1 MGKEGVFNMFTI
13 KIPLT
18 IILVTILLSAGCVGG
33 EKPTPVQPVTGTPG
47 TSTPAGTPA
56 TNDIPTGTPPTTRPQ
71 VKGTY
76 ISGTSAGDAETLN
89 WILAAD
95 SASFGYVGQTM
106 DSLATYDNQFKIQL
120 RHLAQPIQISD
131 DGLVYTITIRDDLK
145 WSGGQKVTAED
156 YVYTLK
162 NLMFSD
168 WLNFTYKSDWQEEV
182 DGKTVFVE
190 PKVVNDTTLTI
201 TRKTVAPEFADNALY
216 SLTPYPKHI
225 AQKYE
230 GNIKAFTEAEE
241 FNKLT
246 YTGNLGTSKFEEWV
260 RNDKFVV
267 TRNPEFYLGQKDGS
281 PYFEKTIIKLFGS
294 PAARMAALEAGDI
307 ISTGID
313 PPQVAKFK
321 KLPNVVV
328 HTTPTTGYLMLAFN
342 LRANGWEGLKNKSVR
357 QALGLSVSKDTLIQS
372 ILLGFGDPAFSFIP
386 RPSPWYTE
394 QGVAKYGID
403 PLYDK
408 AKAKEILVQAGYG
421 AKKTDGSIEVKS
433 KDGKSLKLVIT
444 TNSGNKERESV
455 AFLVKQE
462 LSDLGIEVE
471 LKLVPWPTLLG
482 KYLRNKVPGSTQELQ
497 FNNGI
502 KAVSEEPWD
511 LMVLGFSTN
520 PVAPSGQEVF
530 FTTDGGLNFLGYS
543 NPQVDALFK
552 RAKSAEAIK
561 PESRKAI
568 YAELSQIMSEE
579 MPVDF
584 LAFQAANSG
593 FQKNVKG
600 IEPGINMGWNGHLW
614 FFE

>member
-1 MGKEGVFNMFTI
+1 MFKI
-13 KIPLT
+13 KIPLVIAIA
-18 IILVTILLSAGCVGG
+18 IILVSAGCVGG
-33 EKPTPVQPVTGTPG
+33 GKPTPVQPATGTPG
-47 TSTPAGTPA
+47 TSTPAATPSISPTTSGTPSA
-56 TNDIPTGTPPTTRPQ
+56 TRPQ

-89 WILAAD
+89 YILAAD
-95 SASFGYVGQTM
+95 AASFGYAGQAV
-106 DSLATYDNQFKIQL
+106 DSLATYDNQFNVQL
-120 RHLAQPIQISD
+120 RHLAKPIQVSD
-131 DGLVYTITIRDDLK
+131 DGLVYTVTIRDDLK
-145 WSGGQKVTAED
+145 WSGGVKVTSED

-168 WLNFTYKSDWQEEV
+168 WLNFTYKSDWEEEV

-190 PKVVNDTTLTI
+190 PKVVNDTTFTI
-201 TRKTVAPEFADNALY
+201 TRKTVSPEFADNALY

-246 YTGNLGTSKFEEWV
+246 YTGNMGSNKFVEWV

-267 TRNPEFYLGQKDGS
+267 DRNPEFYLGQKDGS

-307 ISTGID
+307 TSTGID
-313 PPQVAKFK
+313 PSQVAKFK
-321 KLPNVVV
+321 KSPNIVV
-328 HTTPTTGYLMLAFN
+328 HTNPTTGYLMVAFN
-342 LRANGWEGLKNKSVR
+342 LRANGWEGLKNKTVR
-357 QALGLSVSKDTLIQS
+357 QALGLSMSKDTLIQS
-372 ILLGFGDPAFSFIP
+372 ILLGFGEPAFSFIP

-394 QGVAKYGID
+394 QGITKYGIE

-421 AKKTDGSIEVKS
+421 TKNSNGSIEIKG
-433 KDGKSLKLVIT
+433 KDGKQLKLVIA
-444 TNSGNKERESV
+444 TNSGNKERESL

-462 LSDLGIEVE
+462 LSDIGIEVD

-482 KYLRNKVPGSTQELQ
+482 KYLRNKEPGSTQELQ
-497 FNNGI
+497 FNNGP

-511 LMVLGFSTN
+511 LMVMGFSTN

-530 FTTDGGLNFLGYS
+530 FKTDGGLNFLGYS
-543 NPQVDALFK
+543 NPRVDALFK
-552 RAKSAEAIK
+552 RAKSAEAVK

-568 YAELSQIMSEE
+568 YAELSQIISEE

-584 LAFQAANSG
+584 MAFQSGNSG
-593 FQKNVKG
+593 IQKTVKG

>member
-1 MGKEGVFNMFTI
+1 MI
-13 KIPLT
+13 KIIRSKALLVSVLAA
-18 IILVTILLSAGCVGG
+18 ILVFAGCTGG
-33 EKPTPVQPVTGTPG
+33 PKPTPAIPGPG
-47 TSTPAGTPA
+47 TTPTTTQPTTAS
-56 TNDIPTGTPPTTRPQ
+56 PTGQPANDAPRPRA
-71 VKGTY
+71 KGAY

-95 SASFGYVGQTM
+95 SASFGYVGNTM
-106 DSLATYDNQFKIQL
+106 DSLATYDNQFNVQL
-120 RHLAQPIQISD
+120 RHLARPIQVSD

-145 WSGGQKVTAED
+145 WTGGTRVTAED

-168 WLNFTYKSDWQEEV
+168 WLNYTYKSDWQEEV
-182 DGKTVFVE
+182 DGKEVFVE
-190 PKVVNDTTLTI
+190 PKVVNDTTFTI

-216 SLTPYPKHI
+216 SLTPYPRHI

-230 GNIKAFTEAEE
+230 GNVKAFTEAEE

-246 YTGNLGTSKFEEWV
+246 YTGNLGTYKFVDWI
-260 RNDKFVV
+260 RNDKFVAD
-267 TRNPEFYLGQKDGS
+267 RNPDFYLGQKDGS
-281 PYFEKTIIKLFGS
+281 PYFEKTTIKLFGS
-294 PAARMAALEAGDI
+294 PAARMGALEAGDI
-307 ISTGID
+307 TSTGID

-321 KLPNVVV
+321 KLPSVNVY
-328 HTTPTTGYLMLAFN
+328 TTPTTGYLMLSFN
-342 LRANGWEGLKNKSVR
+342 LRANGWEGLKDKSVR
-357 QALGLSVSKDTLIQS
+357 QALAMSISKDTLIQS
-372 ILLGFGDPAFSFIP
+372 ILLGFGEPAFSFIP
-386 RPSPWYTE
+386 RPSPWYSDA
-394 QGVAKYGID
+394 GLSKYGVE

-408 AKAKEILVQAGYG
+408 NKAKQMLAAAGFG
-421 AKKTDGSIEVKS
+421 AKKDDNTFEVKA
-433 KDGKSLKLVIT
+433 KDGKQLKLTIA

-482 KYLRNKVPGSTQELQ
+482 KYLRNKVPGADQQPQ
-497 FNNGI
+497 FNNGA

-511 LMVLGFSTN
+511 LMVMGFSTN
-520 PVAPSGQEVF
+520 PVSPSGQEVF
-530 FTTDGGLNFLGYS
+530 FNTDGGLNFNGFS
-543 NPQVDALFK
+543 NPAVDALFK

-561 PESRKAI
+561 PENRKAI
-568 YAELSQIMSEE
+568 YAELSRIMSEE

-614 FFE
+614 FFAD